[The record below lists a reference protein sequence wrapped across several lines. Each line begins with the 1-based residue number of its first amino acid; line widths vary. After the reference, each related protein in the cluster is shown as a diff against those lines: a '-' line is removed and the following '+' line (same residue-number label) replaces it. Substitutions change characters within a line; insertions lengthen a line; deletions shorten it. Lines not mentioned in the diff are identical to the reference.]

1 MPAANSSVSEIL
13 KSAQRPRAAVAPIQT
28 PEVDPAVAESF
39 INGAKADQEPS
50 VEAER
55 QIESPSTLLTRKE
68 SPRKSIKSGTR
79 MASMEELVAQYT
91 PAPQPKP
98 LNVRVHPD
106 VWKAVDEAVHKLQM
120 NSGGKKITKDKL
132 VTMILCNFL
141 GISVPED

>member
-1 MPAANSSVSEIL
+1 MPSANSSVSEIL
-13 KSAQRPRAAVAPIQT
+13 KSAQRPRAAVAPPPAPT
-28 PEVDPAVAESF
+28 VDPAVAESF

-50 VEAER
+50 VETEH
-55 QIESPSTLLTRKE
+55 QVESPDTAVTRKE
-68 SPRKSIKSGTR
+68 PQRKSFKSGTR

-91 PAPQPKP
+91 PAPQPRP

-141 GISVPED
+141 GIPVPED